1 MSVSTVVKRSWLKV
15 DASAADLLLTCS
27 SAFYLSLGESS
38 RPTDLSAG
46 HPINQPF
53 RLPKGSLAY
62 VIATGD
68 ACELVIGALGGAG
81 SATLIEKAF
90 NMTGG
95 KTVTAAIGDAALTL
109 DSKVEGADGAVVY
122 NWYYQ
127 ATPNKP
133 WERISTTSNATANT
147 DKLVLG
153 TATKAMS
160 GRYRV
165 DGVDSK
171 GSVAATQFVLAVA

>member
-27 SAFYLSLGESS
+27 SAFYLSLGEAT

-62 VIATGD
+62 VVATGD

-95 KTVTAAIGDAALTL
+95 KNITAAVGDNVTF
-109 DSKVEGADGAVVY
+109 DSKVEGADGTAVY
-122 NWYYQ
+122 KWFWR
-127 ATPNKP
+127 AKP
-133 WERISTTSNATANT
+133 ADKWVEINTTVNPTAAT
-147 DKLVLG
+147 DKLVNS
-153 TATKAMS
+153 AVTKASS
-160 GRYRV
+160 GQYRCEAT
-165 DGVDSK
+165 DSK
-171 GSVAATQFVLAVA
+171 GSTAATQFVLAVA